1 MKELYTVTCLAGNG
15 ERAVCASEPSPADT
29 SSFFFPSGVQVLA
42 DGRFLVVCMN
52 GNCLVTVSADMST
65 MQRVAGTGESG
76 GTDGAALQ
84 ATFEKPMGLCVL
96 RDGRALVTEFGGGT
110 VRVLSADMQRVSTVE
125 CYEEDVAQGSGA
137 VAAVAAAA
145 AAALVVDGED
155 EEEEASSEDE
165 RREVEPVRFQCPCGI
180 LETPD
185 GRVLVSC
192 MQGGCVRVLSA
203 DLTRVRTLAGLPG
216 APPCDGPALEAGFLA
231 PSAIALLPDGER
243 VLVSDFA
250 GNRIRMIST
259 TRGGGE
265 VTTVA
270 GDGEGAFRDGAAKT
284 EAQLFHPAG
293 LSVLWDGRVL
303 IADSNNHR
311 LRLLSADLATM
322 TTVAGDGERT
332 TIDGAGAGEVG
343 GAVEAKITLPL
354 GMSATQLDDG
364 SLIFTEGH
372 NSHRVRRITGF
383 APAKAAAA
391 MAAVAAAAAGGAVEG
406 AEGAAGAGGAAAAAG
421 DAAEGDL
428 TLGKRRRAEC
438 WPRFP
443 SASDFSHHDDWAR
456 LRGRGEDLFRGG
468 AQSRREREADDE

>member
-1 MKELYTVTCLAGNG
+1 MASLPAVSDKMKESYTIKSIAGNG
-15 ERAVCASEPSPADT
+15 ERAVCGSEPSPADT

-65 MQRVAGTGESG
+65 IQRVAGTGESG
-76 GTDGAALQ
+76 STDGVALQ

-96 RDGRALVTEFGGGT
+96 RDGRALVSCFGAGT

-125 CYEEDVAQGSGA
+125 CYEEDVTQGTGA
-137 VAAVAAAA
+137 AAAVAAAA
-145 AAALVVDGED
+145 AAALAVDGED
-155 EEEEASSEDE
+155 DEEEEEASSEDE
-165 RREVEPVRFQCPCGI
+165 RREALPVHFACPCGI

-185 GRVLVSC
+185 GRVLVSE
-192 MQGGCVRVLSA
+192 MQGGRVRVLSA

-216 APPCDGPALEAGFLA
+216 APPRDGPALEAGFLA

-243 VLVSDFA
+243 VLVCDFA
-250 GNRIRMIST
+250 GNRVRMIST

-293 LSVLWDGRVL
+293 LCVLWDGRVL

-332 TIDGAGAGEVG
+332 TIDGAGAGEEG

-354 GMSATQLDDG
+354 GMSAKQLDDG
-364 SLIFTEGH
+364 SIIFSEGH

-391 MAAVAAAAAGGAVEG
+391 VAAVAAAAAGDAVEG
-406 AEGAAGAGGAAAAAG
+406 AQGAAGAGGATAAAAAG
-421 DAAEGDL
+421 DAAERAP

-438 WPRFP
+438 SPRDYFT
-443 SASDFSHHDDWAR
+443 HHADWAR
-456 LRGRGEDLFRGG
+456 LRSAPGSASTEGD
-468 AQSRREREADDE
+468 